1 MKLSFYVRIFVVYAA
16 LSIPVI
22 FARTCWDWQKLK
34 VNDIVLPNLC
44 GVAMSEYQNSGAGHC
59 PDSNWAEWEKKGTH
73 NGFPTIHGNQK
84 SGFACDFWNNYKNDI
99 KLVKELGCN
108 AFRLSVE
115 WSIIEPREGE
125 FNQAAIDH
133 YRDLCDELIRNGIT
147 PMITLHHFTHP
158 QWFEKKGAFEQEKN
172 IAYFVRFCVRMFE
185 ALQDKVKLWC
195 TINEPGPYVFQG
207 YISGVFPPGQ
217 SNLPMAATVLK
228 NMLIAHT
235 RVYKKLKSL
244 PGGKDAQIGI
254 VHQYITFEAHS
265 WNLLEAAPCVF
276 MRYIFNDVIMHFL
289 QTGQLFPNIPYLRTT
304 IPDAPECN
312 DFIGLN
318 FYSHIV
324 IESNILGSLWDL
336 NINKEMF
343 GKPSCFQGEVMT
355 DMPYS
360 VYPEGLYDAIKAV
373 AKLGKP
379 IYITEN
385 GVPDEC
391 DDRRPLFIK
400 RYLYAMSRAIKE
412 GCDVRGYFYW
422 SLMDN
427 FEWNEGYTKK
437 FGLYEIDFA
446 TQKRMLRPGA
456 ECYKRAIRTSPRAAR

>member
-1 MKLSFYVRIFVVYAA
+1 ME
-16 LSIPVI
+16 SI
-22 FARTCWDWQKLK
+22 
-34 VNDIVLPNLC
+34 
-44 GVAMSEYQNSGAGHC
+44 GSS
-59 PDSNWAEWEKKGTH
+59 S
-73 NGFPTIHGNQK
+73 
-84 SGFACDFWNNYKNDI
+84 
-99 KLVKELGCN
+99 
-108 AFRLSVE
+108 
-115 WSIIEPREGE
+115 
-125 FNQAAIDH
+125 
-133 YRDLCDELIRNGIT
+133 
-147 PMITLHHFTHP
+147 
-158 QWFEKKGAFEQEKN
+158 
-172 IAYFVRFCVRMFE
+172 
-185 ALQDKVKLWC
+185 
-195 TINEPGPYVFQG
+195 
-207 YISGVFPPGQ
+207 
-217 SNLPMAATVLK
+217 
-228 NMLIAHT
+228 
-235 RVYKKLKSL
+235 
-244 PGGKDAQIGI
+244 
-254 VHQYITFEAHS
+254 
-265 WNLLEAAPCVF
+265 CVF

-385 GVPDEC
+385 GVPDGC

-400 RYLYAMSRAIKE
+400 RYLYAMSRPIKE

-437 FGLYEIDFA
+437 FGLYGIDFA
-446 TQKRMLRPGA
+446 TQKRMLRPRA
-456 ECYKRAIRTSPRAAR
+456 ENVISGQYARVHAPRVEKK